1 MCPGNLEPLSFTP
14 FDVSVCSLGLK
25 LTAASIT
32 YNLLEITLN
41 IQQKVNAKAPQMV
54 NGRRYILNYIVLRDG
69 SITTTVLYLITYEDK
84 YLDLNPTTK
93 LCIPEPRHIL
103 LPLIHYCA

>member
-32 YNLLEITLN
+32 YDLLEITLN
-41 IQQKVNAKAPQMV
+41 IQQKVSAKFLTRSVVDIMYSCTQNPWLGV
-54 NGRRYILNYIVLRDG
+54 DG
-69 SITTTVLYLITYEDK
+69 PL
-84 YLDLNPTTK
+84 
-93 LCIPEPRHIL
+93 PR
-103 LPLIHYCA
+103 